1 MVKSI
6 RFSFM
11 FSYFDTIR
19 ERIRRPDSQLFT
31 YLLVTRSHGPLTLL
45 LAHLF
50 TQYSTLKSCAT
61 RTRYENDMYRGTQ
74 RPPFPQTESQHN
86 SFKLLCCDKFFTTQ
100 QFKTVVLWKLSQ
112 RNGSGI
118 PYCKLFMF
126 ILGFY
131 TWKSTSVVLW

>member
-11 FSYFDTIR
+11 FSYIDTIR

-31 YLLVTRSHGPLTLL
+31 YLVSYPFTRPTHSVAYLL
-45 LAHLF
+45 
-50 TQYSTLKSCAT
+50 TQYSTLGTCAT
-61 RTRYENDMYRGTQ
+61 RTRYENDMCRGTQ

-100 QFKTVVLWKLSQ
+100 QFETVVLWKLSQ

-131 TWKSTSVVLW
+131 PWKSSVVLW